1 MGCLRRIGCLV
12 LLLVIVVIG
21 WATRRQ
27 WLPLLQRKVAEVR
40 APATPTGV
48 VWEPITDSAAARA
61 RAAIEKLGERSG
73 PVFAN
78 LSGGELASY
87 LYQQLARQ
95 LPPSAQH
102 VEAAVIGDQL
112 VVRASVQLT
121 DFGGRDALGP
131 LASVMGARETVQFG
145 GTLDVV
151 RSGLGEFRV
160 RSLKVRDLTLPSP
173 MIPKLLR
180 QVEHGTRPVGV
191 NEDALPLVI
200 PSYLA
205 DARIDNGKITLYKA
219 VS

>member
-12 LLLVIVVIG
+12 LLIVIVVIG

-27 WLPLLQRKVAEVR
+27 WLPLLQHKVAEVR
-40 APATPTGV
+40 APAAPAGV
-48 VWEPITDSAAARA
+48 VWEPISDSAAARA
-61 RAAIEKLGERSG
+61 SAAIEKLGTRAG

-78 LSGGELASY
+78 LSAGELASY

-95 LPPSAQH
+95 LPPSAEH

-121 DFGGRDALGP
+121 DFGGRNALGP
-131 LASVMGARETVQFG
+131 LASVVGAREMVEFG

-151 RSGLGEFRV
+151 HSALGEFRV
-160 RSLKVRDLTLPSP
+160 RSITVRDLTLPSA

-180 QVEHGTRPVGV
+180 QAEHGARPAGV
-191 NEDALPLVI
+191 ADDGLPLVI

-205 DARIDNGKITLYKA
+205 DARINNGKITLYKA

>member
-1 MGCLRRIGCLV
+1 MGCLRRIGCLA
-12 LLLVIVVIG
+12 LLIVIVVIG

-40 APATPTGV
+40 APAPPTGV

-131 LASVMGARETVQFG
+131 LASVMGAREMVQFG

-160 RSLKVRDLTLPSP
+160 RSIKVRDLTLPSP

-180 QVEHGTRPVGV
+180 QVQHGTRPVGV

>member
-1 MGCLRRIGCLV
+1 MGCLRRVGCLV
-12 LLLVIVVIG
+12 LLIVLAVIG

-27 WLPLLQRKVAEVR
+27 WLPLLEHKVAAVR
-40 APATPTGV
+40 APATPAGV
-48 VWEPITDSAAARA
+48 VWEPMTDSAAARA
-61 RAAIEKLGERSG
+61 RTAIEKLGTRAG

-87 LYQQLARQ
+87 LYLQLARQ
-95 LPPSAQH
+95 LPPSAQN

-112 VVRASVQLT
+112 VMRASVQLT
-121 DFGGRDALGP
+121 DFGGRNALGP
-131 LASVMGARETVQFG
+131 LANVMGARETVQFG

-160 RSLKVRDLTLPSP
+160 RSIRVRDLSLPSA

-180 QVEHGTRPVGV
+180 QAEHGARPAGV
-191 NEDALPLVI
+191 ADDALPLVI

-205 DARIDNGKITLYKA
+205 DARISNGKITLYKA

>member
-1 MGCLRRIGCLV
+1 MGCLRRVGCLV
-12 LLLVIVVIG
+12 LLIVIVVIG

-40 APATPTGV
+40 APAAATGV

-61 RAAIEKLGERSG
+61 RAAIGKLGERSG

-87 LYQQLARQ
+87 LYQQLARH

-131 LASVMGARETVQFG
+131 LASVMGAREMVQFG

-151 RSGLGEFRV
+151 RSGLGEYRV
-160 RSLKVRDLTLPSP
+160 RSIKVRDLTLPSP

-180 QVEHGTRPVGV
+180 QVEHGARPAGV
-191 NEDALPLVI
+191 NDDALPLVI

>member
-12 LLLVIVVIG
+12 LLLVIVVIC

-180 QVEHGTRPVGV
+180 QVEHGARPAGV
-191 NEDALPLVI
+191 NDDALPLVI